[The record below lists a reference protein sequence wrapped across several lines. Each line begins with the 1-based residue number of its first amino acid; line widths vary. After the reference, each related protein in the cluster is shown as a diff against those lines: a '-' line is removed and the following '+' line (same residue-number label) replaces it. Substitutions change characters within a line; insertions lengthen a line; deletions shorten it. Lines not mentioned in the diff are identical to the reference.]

1 MNKENLPEMLKELI
15 EISKN
20 AGDIILTHYNNSEP
34 GISYKDDESPLT
46 KADLE
51 SDAYIGK
58 SLKNLYNIPII
69 SEENYPDYSIRKDFK
84 EFFLVDPLDGTK
96 EFIEKNGEFTV
107 NIAYVIGN
115 IPVMGVIYAPVPE
128 KTYFAAEN
136 YGSYMKDKDGIK
148 KLPLNEPDGTV
159 FTATGSRKHSTA
171 LDSEFMKINN
181 IQNIVPAG
189 SSLKFCKV
197 AEGLAH
203 FYPRFQGSMEWDI
216 AAGHIIAKEAGC
228 SLIDLKTLK
237 EPYYNKESLKNN
249 YFLVLK
255 KGMDLESIKIPDIV

>member
-1 MNKENLPEMLKELI
+1 MDKDNLPIMLTELI
-15 EISKN
+15 KISKN
-20 AGDIILTHYNNSEP
+20 AGEIILTHYNNSEQDVE
-34 GISYKDDESPLT
+34 YKDDDSPLT

-58 SLKNLYNIPII
+58 SLKKLYNIPII
-69 SEENYPDYSIRKDFK
+69 SEENYPEYNVRKDYT

-96 EFIEKNGEFTV
+96 EFIERNGEFTV
-107 NIAYVIGN
+107 NIAYVKSN
-115 IPVMGVIYAPVPE
+115 KPVMGVIYAPVPE
-128 KTYFAAEN
+128 ITYFAAEN
-136 YGSYMKDKDGIK
+136 YGSYMEDETGRK

-171 LDSEFMKINN
+171 LDSEFMQMNN

-197 AEGLAH
+197 AAGLADI
-203 FYPRFQGSMEWDI
+203 YPRFQGSMEWDI

-228 SLIDLKTLK
+228 SLIDLKTRK
-237 EPYYNKESLKNN
+237 EPDYNKESLLNN
-249 YFLVLK
+249 YFLALK
-255 KGMDLESIKIPDIV
+255 KGIEIQSIKIPDIM